1 MTPDPFLAPTPGLPV
16 GVIANTVVYVLGNR
30 VLLKGLALDGYV
42 SSYVLGCLSYAA
54 FGPCGYLLVCI
65 YFLIGSYVT
74 KLKMDVKEK
83 EGTAEA
89 RGGRRGVGS
98 VLGSGLAGLACAAA
112 VLLGVPSAVP
122 ALSFE
127 ALKVG
132 FTASFCS
139 KLSDTVSSEVG
150 KAYGKTTYLATTLKK
165 VARGTEG
172 AVSLEGTVAGVV
184 ASLVLGACGFV
195 GGLVDGRGLVCVIAA
210 SVVANYLE
218 SLVGAGVQRGGAVP
232 WLTNDVVN
240 MLQIS
245 VASVLGIWLYV
256 LV

>member
-1 MTPDPFLAPTPGLPV
+1 VAPDRFLAPTPGLPV

-112 VLLGVPSAVP
+112 VLLGVPSVVST
-122 ALSFE
+122 LSFE

-150 KAYGKTTYLATTLKK
+150 KAYGKTAYLATTLKK

-184 ASLVLGACGFV
+184 ASVVLGACGFI